1 VGVRPSCSKRQS
13 AFGDR
18 NSLTAELSAL
28 TLQHRRCRR
37 RWRRPDDRHTD
48 RRDVLR
54 RVVRLGPWHH
64 VRCHGRRGAH
74 RAGQSDPVPVGGPPR
89 VRRAGTVDSGHQN
102 RHDPRVKI
110 PGVASV
116 RLTVRSL
123 IYVVAVAVIAA
134 LGFTEQSPWP
144 ILLAALLAVPSSIVA
159 VPCYYLAYGFLALIP
174 GANPSSSSGTPAAW
188 FTVTT
193 FVLGILALTVAAFAN
208 VLLLRALAARRSA
221 RRR

>member
-1 VGVRPSCSKRQS
+1 M
-13 AFGDR
+13 
-18 NSLTAELSAL
+18 
-28 TLQHRRCRR
+28 
-37 RWRRPDDRHTD
+37 
-48 RRDVLR
+48 
-54 RVVRLGPWHH
+54 
-64 VRCHGRRGAH
+64 
-74 RAGQSDPVPVGGPPR
+74 
-89 VRRAGTVDSGHQN
+89 
-102 RHDPRVKI
+102 KI
-110 PGVASV
+110 PAVASV

-193 FVLGILALTVAAFAN
+193 FVLGILALTVAAFVN
-208 VLLLRALAARRSA
+208 VLLLRSLAARRSA

>member
-1 VGVRPSCSKRQS
+1 
-13 AFGDR
+13 
-18 NSLTAELSAL
+18 
-28 TLQHRRCRR
+28 
-37 RWRRPDDRHTD
+37 
-48 RRDVLR
+48 
-54 RVVRLGPWHH
+54 
-64 VRCHGRRGAH
+64 
-74 RAGQSDPVPVGGPPR
+74 
-89 VRRAGTVDSGHQN
+89 
-102 RHDPRVKI
+102 VKI
-110 PGVASV
+110 PGVAGV

-193 FVLGILALTVAAFAN
+193 FVLGILALTVAAFVN
-208 VLLLRALAARRSA
+208 VLLLRSLAARRSA